1 MLTVGRDIRTF
12 DIIFIV
18 ITIILSF
25 GIALFV
31 PVEYLPWTLAGLG
44 IVIIMILWANFGDI
58 TTLILL
64 WFITVACFSY
74 FFWKKQLPVPGFGG
88 FNITVDRLFILGI
101 FIIALISLV
110 LGTLPYKPPPK
121 VIKMFFLMMG
131 YFTLSLFWSGFRS
144 IADVSPHFR
153 LTGGYYFPAVVM
165 VLAYWAV
172 NDEPQLKK
180 VAWFFL
186 GFGLYLTITA
196 WAEHLKL
203 WSIVF
208 PRYIANPEL
217 GIHWG
222 RARGPFLVSA
232 SLGITLVF
240 CFFNNLYLARRLE
253 GPIKGLMYFANMLM
267 LPAIFFTQTR
277 SVWLAM
283 IICGL
288 MWIVLARGIRSRA
301 GLFFTFV
308 SAAVVIFAIFYA
320 DILSRQ
326 RTKGG
331 VTDPYPVYARIG
343 LAKITLNVVKSHP
356 ITGVGFGH
364 FRDYAASY
372 SQDPTSK
379 YIRFG
384 SRLMEHNNFL
394 SILAETGIIGL
405 TLYLLVLWRIFQHSK
420 RLYYRIPPEAD
431 GWVSRDVG
439 ILFWILLAD
448 YIIDAMFRETSVDPF
463 NNGLLFA
470 FTGIILAIDYL
481 LEYRPAKVP
490 DIKRIQQ
497 ASET

>member
-1 MLTVGRDIRTF
+1 MLTAGREIRTF
-12 DIIFIV
+12 DIVFI
-18 ITIILSF
+18 IMTMILA
-25 GIALFV
+25 GAIVLFV
-31 PVEYLPWTLAGLG
+31 PVGYIPWVLGALG
-44 IVIIMILWANFGDI
+44 IFVVMILWSNLGDI
-58 TTLILL
+58 TTLILI
-64 WFITVACFSY
+64 WFVTVACFSY
-74 FFWKKQLPVPGFGG
+74 FYWKYSIPLPGFGA
-88 FNITVDRLFILGI
+88 FNITIDRLVILGI
-101 FIIALISLV
+101 FIVALISLV
-110 LGTLPYKPPPK
+110 VGTLPYKQAPK
-121 VIKMFFLMMG
+121 VIKVFFWMIA
-131 YFTLSLFWSGFRS
+131 YFTVSLLLSGFQS

-153 LTGGYYFPAVVM
+153 LTGGYYFPAI
-165 VLAYWAV
+165 VLVLSYWAV

-180 VAWFFL
+180 IAWFFFF
-186 GFGLYLTITA
+186 FGLYLTITA
-196 WAEHLKL
+196 WGEHLKL

-208 PRYIANPEL
+208 PRYISNPKL

-240 CFFNNLYLARRLE
+240 CFFNNLYLARRISGYL
-253 GPIKGLMYFANMLM
+253 KAVVYFVSIAM

-283 IICGL
+283 IICSL
-288 MWIVLARGIRSRA
+288 MWIVLAKGIRSRA

-308 SAAVVIFAIFYA
+308 SAGIVIFAIFYS

-343 LAKITLNVVKSHP
+343 LAKITMNIVKSHP
-356 ITGVGFGH
+356 IIGVGFGH

-384 SRLMEHNNFL
+384 SQLMEHNNFL

-405 TLYLLVLWRIFQHSK
+405 SLYLLVLLRIFQHSK

-431 GWVSRDVG
+431 GWVSRDLV

-448 YIIDAMFRETSVDPF
+448 YLTDAMFRETSVDPF

-470 FTGIILAIDYL
+470 FTGVILAIDYL
-481 LEYRPAKVP
+481 LEYRPATGVSSSTAEF
-490 DIKRIQQ
+490 R
-497 ASET
+497 S